1 MILMNDINKSF
12 FLAFNEKTFPKST
25 AQEKQYNKH
34 GAVYLTEN
42 ARKSKQIITEAIYY
56 VIKTKRWTI
65 EDSIQKDIPVLL
77 KTEWYFPIPK
87 SRKGKGKGKEKQS
100 EKEKAKEYENG
111 NGKENQKIKED
122 TKNGMIYDGQ
132 WKVSKPDTDNLVKG
146 LKDIMTDSG
155 VFWHDD
161 AQVCAEIITKRYAD
175 VPGIYITVC
184 PVDNAND
191 FYNF

>member
-1 MILMNDINKSF
+1 MNNDYNKSF
-12 FLAFNEKTFPKST
+12 FLAFNEKTFPTST

-87 SRKGKGKGKEKQS
+87 SRKGKGKEKIKE
-100 EKEKAKEYENG
+100 EENR
-111 NGKENQKIKED
+111 KED
-122 TKNGMIYDGQ
+122 TKNVMIYDGQ

-146 LKDIMTDSG
+146 LKDIMTDSA

-184 PVDNAND
+184 PVDNAHD